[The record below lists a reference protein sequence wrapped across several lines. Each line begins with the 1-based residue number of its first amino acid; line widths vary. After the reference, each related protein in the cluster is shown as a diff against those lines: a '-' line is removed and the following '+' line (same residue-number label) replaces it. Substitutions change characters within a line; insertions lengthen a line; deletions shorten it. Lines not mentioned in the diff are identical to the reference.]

1 MTLSEKVQLLRKK
14 KGLSQEELAEKL
26 EVSRQ
31 SVSKWEQ
38 GQALPEMSKILQL
51 SEVFGV
57 STDFLLKDTLEA
69 DLNTPSS
76 PPAVGEKKDRKW
88 TFWALAAAILLLAAL
103 FLTKMLFDHQE
114 CPSQPAVAFPADFGT
129 LSGEIFDCAIK
140 NRFDYVPFFNEDEG
154 APKDATEYLYYAFAI
169 NLDGWGDD
177 KGAMTKA
184 YVEGVAK
191 EHFGVTS
198 LEHGPMWK
206 GWDYDGEKYIAIP
219 SGIKD
224 PPIYVLKE
232 YTAYRDEEGR
242 IVYEVTADYC
252 TYLDIAV
259 SGDDELAIIR
269 QLIVSGDTKK
279 LNIIETEYFRF
290 YIDDKGDFDKY
301 DDAVVFLEHQLC
313 D

>member
-1 MTLSEKVQLLRKK
+1 MTLPEKIQLLRKK
-14 KGLSQEELAEKL
+14 GGLSQEELAEKL

-38 GQALPEMSKILQL
+38 GQALPEMSKMLLL
-51 SEVFGV
+51 SEIFGV
-57 STDFLLKDTLEA
+57 TVDFLLKDALEA
-69 DLNTPSS
+69 DFSIPSC
-76 PPAVGEKKDRKW
+76 PPAVGEKRGGKGAL
-88 TFWALAAAILLLAAL
+88 WAVTAAAILLAAL
-103 FLTKMLFDHQE
+103 FLSKILFDRQE
-114 CPSQPAVAFPADFGT
+114 SPPQPAAAFPADFGT
-129 LSGEIFDCAIK
+129 LSGEIFDCAIQ
-140 NRFDYVPFFNEDEG
+140 NRFDYVPFFSEEEG
-154 APKDATEYLYYAFAI
+154 APKDATEYLYYAFAN
-169 NLDGWGDD
+169 NLDNWGED
-177 KGAMTKA
+177 KGTMTKA

-232 YTAYRDEEGR
+232 YTAYPDEEGR

-259 SGDDELAIIR
+259 SGNDELAIIR

-279 LNIIETEYFRF
+279 LNIIETEFFRF
-290 YIDDKGDFDKY
+290 YIDDKGDFDKN
-301 DDAVVFLEHQLC
+301 DDAVVFLEHALC
-313 D
+313 E